1 MARGGEEVERRGE
14 EEVERIGEEV
24 ERRGEVER
32 RWRGE
37 EDMICWNTTH
47 TFTNQTQMR
56 SFQPERS

>member
-1 MARGGEEVERRGE
+1 MQMARGGEEVERRGE
-14 EEVERIGEEV
+14 EEVERIGE
-24 ERRGEVER
+24 EVER